1 MALFDHQ
8 QSIGEEA
15 IMAVLER
22 EKRRVKVGEKKR
34 GLIRDAIWPDLEV
47 DRLWLRLKSTGFITI
62 PRTLPLIMEII
73 NCMTKGAPAGTAYF
87 ELWCRSFDECFV
99 DMDDQEGMAFS
110 NGFTGQRAV
119 STWRGRIRALQEL
132 GFIDVQIR
140 GGKSYAL
147 LYNPYQV
154 IYRHR
159 QAKTP
164 GLTGDHYT
172 ALEIRVAGIGATD
185 LNKEAKKIIEAD
197 VEAEKRSALS
207 KPPRKVDLSTVKA
220 NK

>member
-1 MALFDHQ
+1 MA
-8 QSIGEEA
+8 G
-15 IMAVLER
+15 LEI
-22 EKRRVKVGEKKR
+22 EKIRVNAGEKKR
-34 GLIRDAIWPDLEV
+34 RTIRDAIWPDLEV
-47 DRLWLRLKSTGFITI
+47 ERLWLRSKSTGFITI

-132 GFIDVQIR
+132 GFIDVQTK

-147 LYNPYQV
+147 IYNPYQV
-154 IYRHR
+154 IYRHS
-159 QAKTP
+159 QVKTP

-185 LNKEAKKIIEAD
+185 ITKAKKIIGAA

-207 KPPRKVDLSTVKA
+207 KSPRKADLSTAKA